1 MDNRLDL
8 NEGLEAAGFKKVPPP
23 FPGVDVF
30 VGNGNS
36 TIVPKE
42 PAALTNERGQTH
54 GRFSNHADY
63 TQSFKRIMYRA
74 EAERKGRGQRALTNK
89 EREAL
94 EMIFHKI
101 GRILAGQPEFQDHW
115 DDIAGY
121 AHLPGKDV

>member
-1 MDNRLDL
+1 MPSVKNIENDITLE
-8 NEGLEAAGFKKVPPP
+8 EGLTATGFKKAESPIPGMDIYIAPPRTP
-23 FPGVDVF
+23 E
-30 VGNGNS
+30 
-36 TIVPKE
+36 T
-42 PAALTNERGQTH
+42 LTDERGQTH

-63 TQSFKRIMYRA
+63 TQSFKRVMYRA
-74 EAERKGRGQRALTNK
+74 ESERKGRGQRPLTNK